1 MKRVQIILMFAVLL
15 LSMASIAGAQ
25 SKTITGDET
34 VVKGTIE
41 AIDVQAKVVTIKDS
55 KGKFITVD
63 VPAKTERFDQVKV
76 GDPITVRYID
86 NVTVRLK
93 APGEK
98 DIDTAAFAK
107 TPAAGGGTAGT
118 MAKQRA
124 ITATIQELDPK
135 VPSVTFVGPNGWKY
149 SRKVVD
155 KKAIEKV
162 KVGDKVD
169 IIWTEAVMIEVGAA
183 KK

>member
-25 SKTITGDET
+25 SKTITGDEM
-34 VVKGTIE
+34 VIKGTVE
-41 AIDVQAKVVTIKDS
+41 AIDVQAKVLTVKDS
-55 KGKFITVD
+55 KGKFVTVD
-63 VPAKTERFDQVKV
+63 VPAKTERFSEVKV

-98 DIDTAAFAK
+98 DIDTAEAAK
-107 TPAAGGGTAGT
+107 TPAAGGGPAGT

-135 VPSVTFVGPNGWKY
+135 VPSITFVGPNGWKY
-149 SRKVVD
+149 SRKVAD

-169 IIWTEAVMIEVGAA
+169 IIWTEAVMIEVGPA